1 MSSQSPKR
9 LLFSHF
15 AALARVLG
23 SEHRLELLELLA
35 QGEQPVEVLTARTG
49 LTFANVSQ
57 HLQLLR
63 KSGLVAGRREGK
75 NIHYRLQDGPI
86 VEALTALRTLAE
98 HNVAEVRDV
107 IDSYFAKMDS
117 LEPIARDELMARLR
131 DETVT
136 LLDVRPEDE
145 FIAGHIPTAKNIP
158 LKMLEARLSDLPV
171 DREIVAYCR
180 GPYCVLS
187 FQVVEALR
195 AKGFKVRRLAEGYP
209 EWTAAGLPVEAGRYG
224 PAS

>member
-1 MSSQSPKR
+1 MSSRGPKS

-23 SEHRLELLELLA
+23 NEHRLELLELLA

-49 LTFANVSQ
+49 LSFANVSQ
-57 HLQLLR
+57 HLQLMR

-75 NIHYRLQDGPI
+75 NIRYRLLDGPI
-86 VEALTALRTLAE
+86 VEALAALRALAE
-98 HNVAEVRDV
+98 HNVAEVRNV
-107 IDSYFAKMDS
+107 IDSYFTKMDS
-117 LEPIARDELMARLR
+117 LEPIGRDELMARLR
-131 DETVT
+131 DEAIT

-145 FIAGHIPTAKNIP
+145 YTAGHIPNAKNIP
-158 LKMLEARLSDLPV
+158 LRMLEVRMSDLPA

-187 FQVVEALR
+187 FQAVEALR
-195 AKGFKVRRLAEGYP
+195 AKGFMVRRLAEGYP
-209 EWTAAGLPVEAGRYG
+209 EWKAAGLPVEV
-224 PAS
+224 

>member
-1 MSSQSPKR
+1 M
-9 LLFSHF
+9 LFHHF

-35 QGEQPVEVLTARTG
+35 QGEQPVEVLTERTG

-57 HLQLLR
+57 HLQQLR

-75 NIHYRLQDGPI
+75 NIRYRLQDGPI

-107 IDSYFAKMDS
+107 VDSYFTKMDS
-117 LEPIARDELMARLR
+117 LEPIGRDELVARLR
-131 DETVT
+131 DQAVT

-145 FIAGHIPTAKNIP
+145 FRAGHIPTARNIP
-158 LKMLEARLSDLPV
+158 LKVLAARMSDLPV
-171 DREIVAYCR
+171 DREIIAYCR

-187 FQVVEALR
+187 FQVVEILR
-195 AKGFKVRRLAEGYP
+195 AKGFQVRRLAEGYP
-209 EWTAAGLPVEAGRYG
+209 EWKAAGLPVETQI
-224 PAS
+224 

>member
-1 MSSQSPKR
+1 MSSRGPKS

-23 SEHRLELLELLA
+23 NEHRLELLELLA

-49 LTFANVSQ
+49 LSFANVSQ
-57 HLQLLR
+57 HLQLMR

-75 NIHYRLQDGPI
+75 NIRYRLLDGPI
-86 VEALTALRTLAE
+86 VEALAALRALAE
-98 HNVAEVRDV
+98 HNVAEVRNV
-107 IDSYFAKMDS
+107 IDSYFTKMDS
-117 LEPIARDELMARLR
+117 LEPIGRDELMARLR
-131 DETVT
+131 DEAIT

-145 FIAGHIPTAKNIP
+145 YTAGHIPNAKNIP
-158 LKMLEARLSDLPV
+158 LKMLEVRMSDLPA

-187 FQVVEALR
+187 FQAVEALR
-195 AKGFKVRRLAEGYP
+195 AKGFMVRRLAEGYP
-209 EWTAAGLPVEAGRYG
+209 EWKAAGLPVEV
-224 PAS
+224 

>member
-1 MSSQSPKR
+1 MSSRGPKS

-23 SEHRLELLELLA
+23 NEHRLELLELLA

-49 LTFANVSQ
+49 LSFANVSQ
-57 HLQLLR
+57 HLQLMR

-75 NIHYRLQDGPI
+75 NIRYRLLDGPI
-86 VEALTALRTLAE
+86 VEALAALRALAE
-98 HNVAEVRDV
+98 HNVAEVRNV
-107 IDSYFAKMDS
+107 IDSYFTTMDS
-117 LEPIARDELMARLR
+117 LEPIGRDELMARLR
-131 DETVT
+131 DEAIT

-145 FIAGHIPTAKNIP
+145 YTAGHIPNAKNIP
-158 LKMLEARLSDLPV
+158 LKMLEVRMSDLPA

-187 FQVVEALR
+187 FQAVEALR
-195 AKGFKVRRLAEGYP
+195 AKGFMVRRLAEGYP
-209 EWTAAGLPVEAGRYG
+209 EWKAAGLPVEV
-224 PAS
+224 

>member
-1 MSSQSPKR
+1 MSSRGPKS

-23 SEHRLELLELLA
+23 NEHRLELLELLA

-49 LTFANVSQ
+49 LSFANVSQ
-57 HLQLLR
+57 HLQLMR

-75 NIHYRLQDGPI
+75 NIRYRLLDGPI
-86 VEALTALRTLAE
+86 VEALAALRALAE
-98 HNVAEVRDV
+98 HNVAEVRNV
-107 IDSYFAKMDS
+107 IDSYFTTMDS
-117 LEPIARDELMARLR
+117 LEPIGRDELMARLR
-131 DETVT
+131 DEAIT

-145 FIAGHIPTAKNIP
+145 YTAGHIPNAKNIP
-158 LKMLEARLSDLPV
+158 LRMLEVRMSDLPA

-187 FQVVEALR
+187 FQAVEALR
-195 AKGFKVRRLAEGYP
+195 AKGFMVRRLAEGYP
-209 EWTAAGLPVEAGRYG
+209 EWKAAGLPVEV
-224 PAS
+224 

>member
-35 QGEQPVEVLTARTG
+35 QAEQPVEVLTARTG
-49 LTFANVSQ
+49 LSFANVSQ

-75 NIHYRLQDGPI
+75 HIHYRLQDGPI
-86 VEALTALRTLAE
+86 VEALTALRLLAE
-98 HNVAEVRDV
+98 HNVAEVRGV
-107 IDSYFAKMDS
+107 IASYFTKMDS
-117 LEPIARDELMARLR
+117 MEPIGSAELMARLR
-131 DETVT
+131 DDAVT

-145 FIAGHIPTAKNIP
+145 FAAGHIPAARNIP
-158 LKMLEARLSDLPV
+158 LKMLEARMSDLPI

-195 AKGFKVRRLAEGYP
+195 ANGFKVRRLADGYP
-209 EWTAAGLPVEAGRYG
+209 EWKAAGLPVEA
-224 PAS
+224 

>member
-35 QGEQPVEVLTARTG
+35 QAEQPVEVLTTRTG
-49 LTFANVSQ
+49 LSFANVSQ

-63 KSGLVAGRREGK
+63 KAGLVAGRREGK
-75 NIHYRLQDGPI
+75 NIRYRLQDGPI
-86 VEALTALRTLAE
+86 VEALAALRTLAE
-98 HNVAEVRDV
+98 HNVAEVRGV
-107 IDSYFAKMDS
+107 IDSYFTKMDS
-117 LEPIARDELMARLR
+117 LEPVGRDELLARLR
-131 DETVT
+131 DDAVT

-145 FIAGHIPTAKNIP
+145 YMAGHIPTARNIP
-158 LKMLEARLSDLPV
+158 LKTLEAKMSDLPN

-195 AKGFKVRRLAEGYP
+195 AKGFKVRRLADGYP
-209 EWTAAGLPVEAGRYG
+209 EWKAAGLPVEA
-224 PAS
+224 

>member
-1 MSSQSPKR
+1 MSSRSPKG

-35 QGEQPVEVLTARTG
+35 QGEQPVEALTERTG
-49 LTFANVSQ
+49 LSFANVSQ

-63 KSGLVAGRREGK
+63 KSGLVVGQREGK
-75 NIHYRLQDGPI
+75 NIRYRLQDGPI
-86 VEALTALRTLAE
+86 VEALTALRALAE

-107 IDSYFAKMDS
+107 VDSYFNKMDS
-117 LEPIARDELMARLR
+117 LEPIGRHELMARLR
-131 DETVT
+131 DEAVT

-145 FIAGHIPTAKNIP
+145 FAAGHIPTARNIP
-158 LKMLEARLSDLPV
+158 LKMLEARMSDLPT

-195 AKGFKVRRLAEGYP
+195 AQGFRVRRLAEGYP
-209 EWTAAGLPVEAGRYG
+209 EWKAAGLPVEA
-224 PAS
+224 

>member
-1 MSSQSPKR
+1 MSSRSPKG

-35 QGEQPVEVLTARTG
+35 QGEQPVEVLTERTG

-63 KSGLVAGRREGK
+63 KSGLVTGRREGK

-86 VEALTALRTLAE
+86 VEALTALRALAE
-98 HNVAEVRDV
+98 HNVADVRGIV
-107 IDSYFAKMDS
+107 DSYFTKMDS
-117 LEPIARDELMARLR
+117 LEPIGRHELMARLR
-131 DETVT
+131 DEAVT

-145 FIAGHIPTAKNIP
+145 FAAGHIPTARNIP
-158 LKMLEARLSDLPV
+158 LRMLEARMTDLPT

-195 AKGFKVRRLAEGYP
+195 AKGFRVRRLAEGYP
-209 EWTAAGLPVEAGRYG
+209 EWKVAGLPVET
-224 PAS
+224 